1 MKNGRFNTDSKT
13 DCKYLIETRIM
24 YTFTFRKIEDKE
36 KVQWAVSVWLI

>member
-13 DCKYLIETRIM
+13 DCKYEIETRIM
-24 YTFTFRKIEDKE
+24 YTFRKIEDKE

>member
-24 YTFTFRKIEDKE
+24 YTFRKIEDKE